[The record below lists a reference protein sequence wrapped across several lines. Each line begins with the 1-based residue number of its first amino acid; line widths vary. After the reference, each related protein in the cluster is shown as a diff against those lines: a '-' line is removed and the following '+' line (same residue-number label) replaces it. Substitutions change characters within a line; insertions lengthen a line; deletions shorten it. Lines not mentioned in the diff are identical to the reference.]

1 MPTAVPLVEGGFLSM
16 YGYVFQFGPVFQE
29 LPMLLDGALITLQ
42 FSVVTLL
49 LSLIVG
55 TLGALCR
62 ISRFRWLRVPATW
75 YVQFIRNTPL
85 LVQMFFIYF
94 GFGQI
99 HIEVPNYL
107 AGLIGLVVNNGAYLT
122 EIIRAGIEAIHK
134 GQFEAGFSL
143 GLSYPQLM
151 RRVIFPQAFRV
162 IYPPLC
168 NQFVG
173 IILWSSLVST
183 IAVRELSLAGK
194 ELAAETFRTF
204 ETYTVVTLIYIVMTL
219 SISSALKLLGRRCF
233 RRPA

>member
-1 MPTAVPLVEGGFLSM
+1 MH
-16 YGYVFQFGPVFQE
+16 GYVFQFRPVFQE
-29 LPMLLDGALITLQ
+29 LPMLIDGALTTLQ
-42 FSVVTLL
+42 LAMMTLM
-49 LSLIVG
+49 LSLVVG
-55 TLGALCR
+55 TIGALCR
-62 ISRFRWLRVPATW
+62 LSPVRWVRVPATW

-85 LVQMFFIYF
+85 LVQLFFIYF
-94 GFGQI
+94 GFSQI
-99 HIEVPNYL
+99 RIEVPNYV

-134 GQFEAGFSL
+134 GQFEAGLSL
-143 GLSYPQLM
+143 GLSYPRLM
-151 RRVIFPQAFRV
+151 RHVIFPQAFRV

-204 ETYTVVTLIYIVMTL
+204 EAYAVVTLMYVVMTL
-219 SISSALKLLGRRCF
+219 TISSALKLLGRRYF
-233 RRPA
+233 RRLA